1 MPPTDASTD
10 ADAGAGPS
18 PQPGG
23 AEDTLDMRL
32 PYELIA
38 LFGESRTAGTGAAEV
53 GGDSAREGSA
63 GEGSGEDGVP
73 GSGAPDR
80 GAPASGVPDSRA
92 SDSGVPDSAPFD
104 SGTPDAGVPGRG
116 TPGPDAAEPAT
127 AGAEAGARTP
137 SHFQPEADRSDAA
150 LRTTHSYGPIGAS
163 HIASQPVGASRIA
176 SRIASH
182 PGGDDL
188 LDCPGAWGPVTTPLG
203 VFQLVP
209 ARVERDLSLLSTW
222 MNDPAVAAFWE
233 LAGPESVTAAHLR
246 PQLDG
251 DGRSVPCL
259 GLLDGA
265 PMSYWE
271 IYRADLDPLA
281 RHYPARPHDT
291 GIHLLIGGVA
301 DRGRGT
307 GTALLRA
314 VADLV
319 LDNRP
324 QCPRVVAEPDLR
336 NTPSVSA
343 FLSAG
348 FRFSAEVDLP
358 DKRAALMVRDRALRH
373 LL

>member
-1 MPPTDASTD
+1 MDAHITSRVT
-10 ADAGAGPS
+10 
-18 PQPGG
+18 
-23 AEDTLDMRL
+23 
-32 PYELIA
+32 
-38 LFGESRTAGTGAAEV
+38 SRT
-53 GGDSAREGSA
+53 
-63 GEGSGEDGVP
+63 
-73 GSGAPDR
+73 
-80 GAPASGVPDSRA
+80 
-92 SDSGVPDSAPFD
+92 
-104 SGTPDAGVPGRG
+104 
-116 TPGPDAAEPAT
+116 
-127 AGAEAGARTP
+127 
-137 SHFQPEADRSDAA
+137 
-150 LRTTHSYGPIGAS
+150 
-163 HIASQPVGASRIA
+163 
-176 SRIASH
+176 ASH
-182 PGGDDL
+182 PGEDDL
-188 LDCPGAWGPVTTPLG
+188 LDCPAAWGPVTTPVG

-209 ARVERDLSLLSTW
+209 VRVARDLSLLSTW

-233 LAGPESVTAAHLR
+233 LAGDESVTAAHLR

-259 GLLDGA
+259 GLLDNA

-301 DRGRGT
+301 DRGRGV

-324 QCPRVVAEPDLR
+324 LCPRVVAEPDLR

-348 FRFSAEVDLP
+348 FRFSAELDLP
-358 DKRAALMVRDRALRH
+358 DKRAALMVRDRALRN